1 MTAHATQLITLPNGN
16 MVAPSAITGIQAFRN
31 GQTYRGPD
39 GLDYEARVVV
49 ETVSGM
55 QRIPCKTFE
64 DACALRDDLARQI
77 PDARAPRAASA

>member
-39 GLDYEARVVV
+39 GQDYEARVVID
-49 ETVSGM
+49 TSSGL
-55 QRIPCKTFE
+55 QRIPCKTYE
-64 DACALRDDLARQI
+64 EACVLRDDLARQI
-77 PDARAPRAASA
+77 NGAGAHRAAV